1 MPRLLSSSRYLRR
14 REHQVEVERD
24 SEKDTNRSTIDPLTS
39 APTYLSI
46 IWLASKVV
54 NYGQKHIPS
63 SGLKGHFYIGQGAT
77 FVVYRSLPS
86 PTGDGYA
93 IKRPIV
99 TFGANQGEKDT
110 LKQLYSL
117 HLELRVLSDLRIRS
131 HPNIVKLQ
139 AIIWDEH
146 PDDMGRFWPSLV
158 LEHANYETLSRFY
171 ENGMRPSS
179 FNGECEICLEIGDAL
194 KFLHE
199 NGVVHGDIKPENILM
214 FHDKST
220 GIITPKLADFGY
232 SFLDGDSAPVL
243 PLGTFP
249 WAAPEIGCNDVA
261 GINFT
266 LADTFSFGLLVWYI
280 SKDGVSPFECRE
292 ICPFPIET
300 DEARKQIAKLK
311 ENNSICQ
318 MATESTLQEKE
329 MYKQVFQFT
338 LSSDPSRR
346 DLQKALQS
354 LHPGSSTSI
363 NQQNASSAREQTLR
377 NRTNMSG
384 VCCSVLLFLF
394 SFSSRYYRLY

>member
-1 MPRLLSSSRYLRR
+1 MPRPLSSSRYLRR
-14 REHQVEVERD
+14 RQREAEVKRN
-24 SEKDTNRSTIDPLTS
+24 SKKDTTRSTIDPLTS
-39 APTYLSI
+39 APSYLSI
-46 IWLASKVV
+46 IWLASKVT
-54 NYGQKHIPS
+54 NYGQSHMSS
-63 SGLKGHFYIGQGAT
+63 SGVKGHFYIGQGAT

-86 PTGDGYA
+86 QVGNDYA
-93 IKRPIV
+93 IKRPII

-139 AIIWDEH
+139 TVVWEEH
-146 PDDMGRFWPSLV
+146 PDDIGRFWPSLV
-158 LEHANYETLSRFY
+158 IEYANFETLSRFY

-179 FNGECEICLEIGDAL
+179 FKRECEICIGIGDGL

-220 GIITPKLADFGY
+220 GIVTPKLADFGY
-232 SFLDGDSAPVL
+232 SFLDGDNAPVL

-249 WAAPEIGCNDVA
+249 WAALEIGCNDVV
-261 GINFT
+261 GINLT

-280 SKDGVSPFECRE
+280 SKDGVNPFECRE
-292 ICPFPIET
+292 ICPFPT
-300 DEARKQIAKLK
+300 DTNEARKQIAKLK

-318 MATESTLQEKE
+318 IAIASIPREKE
-329 MYKQVFQFT
+329 VYKQVFQST
-338 LSSDPSRR
+338 LSSDLSRR

-354 LHPGSSTSI
+354 LQAGSSTSI
-363 NQQNASSAREQTLR
+363 DQQKASSTTKQTLH

-384 VCCSVLLFLF
+384 VRCSDFF
-394 SFSSRYYRLY
+394 SFFQFSSRYYRPY